1 MTRIERALQLLQDL
15 TLTRLNGDSYQ
26 LGLVEMELDE
36 LDAKGGYKRGRYR
49 NWDNRTYYMSRRQKR
64 ALKG

>member
-1 MTRIERALQLLQDL
+1 VSRIERALHLLAEL
-15 TLTRLNGDSYQ
+15 ALARRSGDVSQ
-26 LGLVEMELDE
+26 IAIDIELDL
-36 LDAKGGYKRGRYR
+36 LDALGGYQRGRYR

>member
-15 TLTRLNGDSYQ
+15 SAARSAGDATQISLNI
-26 LGLVEMELDE
+26 ELDL
-36 LDAKGGYKRGRYR
+36 LDALGGYQRGRYR

-64 ALKG
+64 ALKA

>member
-26 LGLVEMELDE
+26 LGLVELELDE
-36 LDAKGGYKRGRYR
+36 LDQKGGYARGSSV
-49 NWDNRTYYMSRRQKR
+49 NLTRTYYMSNRQKR